1 MGIFHNATWLFRLRG
16 RQRSVDSTE
25 KAALGFYRAIHAR
38 RRRIERL
45 RLAAHRSR
53 RLYVSCGAKR
63 PHAAVRREFKV
74 TLFPQHAVAL
84 RNSRSVAALVLCAFA
99 WVAILTFDY
108 NDWPNPAV
116 WPQPDPVLNGCGRAG
131 AWFSYYLLHYL
142 GDGVFPL
149 IFLVSLAAVFQLMRR
164 TVSGVGLRLIGLTLL
179 VSATAGGGALLH
191 PNAKQGLVEGHG
203 GILGIALAALLKDAF
218 SLWGAAVV
226 ISAVFTLGIVLA
238 ADDLLVKVPAFFE
251 WVNSIARRATNTVG
265 AAGRVGSSLT
275 PVMIGAGNLSSSPVV
290 SLPAQEVDESS
301 SDEDEEEAEDEEV
314 TSAGEESVDDQA
326 ETEPDEAAPRKTPER
341 ELIIR
346 MLGKDRVEGKQP
358 KNAWPAELGDYVLPP
373 LSILR
378 DPEGRYSAS
387 QEGLVREQ
395 ANILERT
402 LAEFRIEVKVVE
414 IDTGPVITMFELELS
429 AGTKVSQINSL
440 ANDIARALK
449 APAVRVVAP
458 IPGKNT
464 IGIEVPNTNKEKVR
478 LKELIMLGG
487 VKPTKMA
494 LPIFMGKNASGDP
507 LICDIASMPHLL
519 IAGTTGSG
527 KSVSINTLIMSVLM
541 TQRPDHVKLIL
552 VDPKMVELSL
562 FKEIPHLMCPIVTD
576 MQRAEMI
583 LQWATTKMDER
594 YELLAEAGVRDIG
607 SFNRMSKEQ
616 IYERFAPTT
625 DEEKQKI
632 PTHLPYIV
640 IVIDELADLM
650 MTAGKEVEHH
660 LSRLAQKS
668 RAVGIH
674 LIVATQRPQ
683 ANVVTGLIKSNLP
696 CRIAFRVAS
705 RMDSRIVLDQNGA
718 EVLMG
723 EGDMLFLPPGSSKLV
738 RAQGTYIE
746 DDELR
751 AVLADLSTKAK
762 PVFHH
767 ELQRLRPASES
778 EGGERDPLFDD
789 AVSIIVESQRGS
801 VSLLQRRLEIG
812 YSRASR
818 LIDQMASAGIVGDYK
833 GSQAREVLLTPKEW
847 SEIRKERDSDVS
859 TGSYRADMEPD
870 DDDVYGSADIEEDD
884 GDGVP
889 DLIDGR
895 ADMRD

>member
-1 MGIFHNATWLFRLRG
+1 MAKNTVESKDRTPPPMASIASG
-16 RQRSVDSTE
+16 RRVLGYSRIMTPQRI
-25 KAALGFYRAIHAR
+25 L
-38 RRRIERL
+38 L
-45 RLAAHRSR
+45 
-53 RLYVSCGAKR
+53 
-63 PHAAVRREFKV
+63 
-74 TLFPQHAVAL
+74 L
-84 RNSRSVAALVLCAFA
+84 RNFRSVAAVALCAFG
-99 WVAILTFDY
+99 WVALLTFDH
-108 NDWPNPAV
+108 NDWPNPAI
-116 WPQPDPVLNGCGRAG
+116 WPQPHPVLNGCGRAG
-131 AWFSYYLLHYL
+131 AWLSFQLLYYLGEGAFVLM
-142 GDGVFPL
+142 
-149 IFLVSLAAVFQLMRR
+149 FLVTMAGLAQFARR
-164 TVSGVGLRLIGLTLL
+164 KISHLPLRLTGMCLL
-179 VSATAGGGALLH
+179 VAATAAAGSLLE
-191 PNAKQGLVEGHG
+191 PETAQGLVEGRG
-203 GILGIALAALLKDAF
+203 GILGIAATAILRDAF
-218 SLWGAAVV
+218 SMWGAALV
-226 ISAVFTLGIVLA
+226 ITGGFILGLIFAV
-238 ADDLLVKVPAFFE
+238 DDLLVKVPALIA
-251 WVNSIARRATNTVG
+251 WVIDRYRGVTTAVRTAG
-265 AAGRVGSSLT
+265 ASRPRLT
-275 PVMIGAGNLSSSPVV
+275 PVMAGAGNTATIIAPR
-290 SLPAQEVDESS
+290 PTIAA
-301 SDEDEEEAEDEEV
+301 EEAEDDDEPSDPAAAEDANAEV
-314 TSAGEESVDDQA
+314 KETATG
-326 ETEPDEAAPRKTPER
+326 TEPVAREPAEKPAKRPER
-341 ELIIR
+341 ELIVR
-346 MLGKDRVEGKQP
+346 MLGKDRAMGKQP
-358 KNAWPAELGDYVLPP
+358 SNAWPAELGDYVLPP
-373 LSILR
+373 LSLLR
-378 DPEGRYSAS
+378 DPEGRYSS
-387 QEGLVREQ
+387 TQEVVVREQ
-395 ANILERT
+395 AAILERT
-402 LAEFRIEVKVVE
+402 LCEFRIEVKVVE

-487 VKPTKMA
+487 VKPTKMS
-494 LPIFMGKNASGDP
+494 LPVFIGKNASGDP
-507 LICDIASMPHLL
+507 LITDIATMPHML

-527 KSVSINTLIMSVLM
+527 KSVCINTLIMSILM

-607 SFNRMSKEQ
+607 NFNRLTKDQ
-616 IYERFAPTT
+616 IYERFNPTN
-625 DEEKQKI
+625 DEERAKI

-640 IVIDELADLM
+640 IIIDELADLM

-674 LIVATQRPQ
+674 LVVATQRPQ

-696 CRIAFRVAS
+696 CRVAFRVAS

-723 EGDMLFLPPGSSKLV
+723 EGDMLLLPPGSSKLV

-751 AVLADLSTKAK
+751 AVLADLSQKAR

-767 ELQRLRPASES
+767 ELQRLKPAGEAD
-778 EGGERDPLFDD
+778 EGERDPLFDD

-818 LIDQMASAGIVGDYK
+818 LVDQMAAAGIVGEYK
-833 GSQAREVLLTPKEW
+833 GSQAREVLLTQKEW
-847 SEIRKERDSDVS
+847 DEIRNQRDTEVAS
-859 TGSYRADMEPD
+859 GSYRADMDAD
-870 DDDVYGSADIEEDD
+870 DDDKFGTADFDDED

-889 DLIDGR
+889 DLIDDR
-895 ADMRD
+895 ADLRD

>member
-1 MGIFHNATWLFRLRG
+1 MTPQRTLLLRNFRT
-16 RQRSVDSTE
+16 V
-25 KAALGFYRAIHAR
+25 A
-38 RRRIERL
+38 
-45 RLAAHRSR
+45 
-53 RLYVSCGAKR
+53 
-63 PHAAVRREFKV
+63 
-74 TLFPQHAVAL
+74 AVAL
-84 RNSRSVAALVLCAFA
+84 CAFG
-99 WVAILTFDY
+99 WVAVLTFDP

-116 WPQPDPVLNGCGRAG
+116 WPQPHPVLNGCGRAG
-131 AWFSYYLLHYL
+131 AWMSYQLMYHI
-142 GDGVFPL
+142 GDGTYML
-149 IFLVSLAAVFQLMRR
+149 MALLTLAAITQLARR
-164 TVSGVGLRLIGLTLL
+164 KVTHLPLRLAGLCL
-179 VSATAGGGALLH
+179 VVTGTAAAGALLE
-191 PNAKQGLVEGHG
+191 PEAAQGLVEGRG
-203 GILGIALAALLKDAF
+203 GILGISTTALLRDAF
-218 SLWGAAVV
+218 SMWGAALV
-226 ISAVFTLGIVLA
+226 ITGMFLLGLIFSV
-238 ADDLLVKVPAFFE
+238 DDLLVKVPALIA
-251 WVNSIARRATNTVG
+251 WVIERYRGVSSVVR
-265 AAGRVGSSLT
+265 AAGATRPRLT
-275 PVMIGAGNLSSSPVV
+275 PVMAGAGNAAPSVPPRPVADDDEDDEPEV
-290 SLPAQEVDESS
+290 SDEETDESDPS
-301 SDEDEEEAEDEEV
+301 ASDAPADAKAASPQVASETVAEKP
-314 TSAGEESVDDQA
+314 AK
-326 ETEPDEAAPRKTPER
+326 RPER

-346 MLGKDRVEGKQP
+346 MLGKDRAQGKQP
-358 KNAWPAELGDYVLPP
+358 DSAWPAELGDYVLPP
-373 LSILR
+373 LSLLR
-378 DPEGRYSAS
+378 DPEGRYSAM
-387 QEGLVREQ
+387 QEIVVREQ
-395 ANILERT
+395 ASILERT
-402 LAEFRIEVKVVE
+402 LCEFRIEVKVVE

-494 LPIFMGKNASGDP
+494 LPVFIGKNASGDP
-507 LICDIASMPHLL
+507 LIIDIATMPHML

-527 KSVSINTLIMSVLM
+527 KSVCINTLIMSILM

-552 VDPKMVELSL
+552 VDPKMVELSV

-607 SFNRMSKEQ
+607 SFNRLTKDQ
-616 IYERFAPTT
+616 IYDRFKPTT
-625 DEEKQKI
+625 DEERAKI

-674 LIVATQRPQ
+674 LVVATQRPQ

-723 EGDMLFLPPGSSKLV
+723 EGDMLLLPPGSSKLV

-751 AVLADLSTKAK
+751 AVLVDLSEKAR

-767 ELQRLRPASES
+767 ELQRLKPAGEADD
-778 EGGERDPLFDD
+778 GERDPLFDE

-818 LIDQMASAGIVGDYK
+818 LVDQMAAAGIVGEYK
-833 GSQAREVLLTPKEW
+833 GSQAREVLLTQKEW
-847 SEIRKERDSDVS
+847 NEIRDQRDAEVT
-859 TGSYRADMEPD
+859 TGGYRADLN
-870 DDDVYGSADIEEDD
+870 ADEDD
-884 GDGVP
+884 KYGTADLDDEADDDGVP
-889 DLIDGR
+889 DLIDDR
-895 ADMRD
+895 SDLRD